1 VDGELRVGSQ
11 RKGRFVMAGFIPAM
25 TKYAVRQ
32 LEALKRPTA
41 ISTSKKKNDFKLS

>member
-11 RKGRFVMAGFIPAM
+11 RNKGRFVMAGFIPAT

-41 ISTSKKKNDFKLS
+41 ISTQQEEK